1 MGLSRRCLV
10 LLSICLAGA
19 VTAQCPGRPR
29 GDGRCGPEFGNS
41 ACSPGECC
49 SQYGWCGTTPA
60 HCRNDVCRGGSVT
73 ERPTRAPAAP
83 ERVDS
88 PAVRPEG
95 QEPASITTRLS
106 VSRMTDA
113 QWLAYREAMR
123 RIMEGGTGSTYNQ
136 IAEDHGVPRFFCP
149 HLTPAFLPWHRRY
162 IARMEEALGMPIP
175 YWDWMRDPFPSAFS
189 APTYVDASGTR
200 RRNPLLGA
208 PMNNGVMTTRRSSI
222 NINRDSLAATVR
234 LAMQE
239 DDFDEF
245 TEYLEFAHNSLHGA
259 VSLASY
265 DPIFWSHHAFVDRVW
280 WQWQQAHPR
289 ARYPSR
295 ATGSL
300 RDSLGRFPGSSLIDD
315 FSGWTRGRITDGRN
329 AASSAVG
336 NLRAR
341 PELFL
346 FIRNLPTT
354 DHAALITV
362 TSFNVTLGTA
372 YNFGMKDTG
381 MKGQFVAPLLMT
393 KRYLYLSGK
402 ERHSLQDIEAG
413 TAVTGFD
420 PDLQVP
426 VELPGLNVTFQWK
439 IV

>member
-1 MGLSRRCLV
+1 M
-10 LLSICLAGA
+10 
-19 VTAQCPGRPR
+19 
-29 GDGRCGPEFGNS
+29 
-41 ACSPGECC
+41 
-49 SQYGWCGTTPA
+49 
-60 HCRNDVCRGGSVT
+60 
-73 ERPTRAPAAP
+73 
-83 ERVDS
+83 
-88 PAVRPEG
+88 
-95 QEPASITTRLS
+95 
-106 VSRMTDA
+106 
-113 QWLAYREAMR
+113 
-123 RIMEGGTGSTYNQ
+123 
-136 IAEDHGVPRFFCP
+136 
-149 HLTPAFLPWHRRY
+149 
-162 IARMEEALGMPIP
+162 
-175 YWDWMRDPFPSAFS
+175 
-189 APTYVDASGTR
+189 
-200 RRNPLLGA
+200 
-208 PMNNGVMTTRRSSI
+208 
-222 NINRDSLAATVR
+222 
-234 LAMQE
+234 
-239 DDFDEF
+239 
-245 TEYLEFAHNSLHGA
+245 
-259 VSLASY
+259 
-265 DPIFWSHHAFVDRVW
+265 DRVW

-372 YNFGMKDTG
+372 YNFGMKVRTGQPRVGHVDRGENSVVQDTG